1 MVLSKQDVRHIAHLA
16 RLALSEEELA
26 GYLAA
31 LPRIIGLADQLRKV
45 DTRAIEPM
53 AHPLDMVQ
61 RLRPDEVTEQDQRE
75 LYQRNAPA
83 AGDGLYLVPRVLE

>member
-26 GYLAA
+26 DYLAA
-31 LPRIIGLADQLRKV
+31 LPRIIGLADQLRQV

-61 RLRPDEVTEQDQRE
+61 RLRPDEVTEQDQRD

-83 AGDGLYLVPRVLE
+83 AEGGLYLVPRVLE